1 MPIRRLR
8 DPNATFPKVRK
19 KKCKQKQV
27 KNFTA
32 NQWQV
37 SEINQTE
44 INVITMSGGNK
55 KGSGSG
61 LSPNSTGKPKQSR
74 IIQMYDIL
82 LKGENLNESS
92 FGDTY
97 WSEFY
102 LLKPKVNY
110 LESEMIK
117 MTPEQVT
124 NARLNLNTLFEQ
136 SLNNLA
142 EEHHIRVVYALQ
154 TLCGL
159 LKAAFKKQCT
169 GGIDLVNLL
178 MGFEAAEKR
187 MAELINHI
195 NDFLVGDEPASLK
208 DLCLKL
214 LLIIATGKII

>member
-1 MPIRRLR
+1 
-8 DPNATFPKVRK
+8 
-19 KKCKQKQV
+19 
-27 KNFTA
+27 
-32 NQWQV
+32 
-37 SEINQTE
+37 
-44 INVITMSGGNK
+44 MSSNK
-55 KGSGSG
+55 KVAAQISPSSSGKAK
-61 LSPNSTGKPKQSR
+61 NQVPK
-74 IIQMYDIL
+74 IIQMYDLL

-92 FGDTY
+92 FGETY

-178 MGFEAAEKR
+178 MGFESAEKR

-214 LLIIATGKII
+214 LLIIATGEIILIFFGYMVGVSV